1 VSKTTAWRIT
11 SEKYAETAFSGEGA
25 KEYGGRFNSPGT
37 PVVYTSESI
46 SLATLE
52 LLAKAGRRQRL
63 SGRVVLPVTFGEHSV
78 IAYDKSDL
86 PDGFGERPYGPASQ
100 QVGDDWVQSEESL
113 VLRVPSVVV
122 PAEYNYLIN
131 PGHPE
136 FEELEIGEP
145 RPLDP
150 DPRLPAD

>member
-1 VSKTTAWRIT
+1 MSTITAWRIT
-11 SEKYAETAFSGEGA
+11 SETYAETAFSGEGA

-52 LLAKAGRRQRL
+52 LLAKAGKRQRL

-86 PDGFGERPYGPASQ
+86 PDGWARRSFR
-100 QVGDDWVQSEESL
+100 
-113 VLRVPSVVV
+113 
-122 PAEYNYLIN
+122 
-131 PGHPE
+131 
-136 FEELEIGEP
+136 
-145 RPLDP
+145 
-150 DPRLPAD
+150 